1 MGLNFPAS
9 PAINDLYPVPAV
21 PGLPQYKWDG
31 TVWLANAGGGA
42 DGGDFLPLAG
52 GQLTGNLGIG
62 VPNDYPLQIGNG
74 LNWNFV
80 VSDWGT
86 EQDTFKDG
94 QYDGNWTYYGRARG
108 TLSAPTKV
116 QNGDA
121 LGGIAWIAA
130 DGTLPYPN
138 ICNITIDGRVDGP
151 VSAGVVPCAMVFN
164 TGTGAAGVERL
175 RIGSDGK
182 MKFVNPVPIVDADQ
196 VPTKL
201 YVDNKVAA
209 VPAGGRPQLT
219 GARSWYI
226 RTDGNDANDG
236 SANDAAHAFA
246 TIQKAWDTLCKYD
259 CNGFAVNLVCGA
271 GMTFTAGLTTT
282 NTVAPVNGF
291 NITLDGGGSTIQ
303 TSFGPCV
310 YHTAANVGLWI
321 YNAILRPGIGG
332 DCVSVSGR
340 GVRCTIAGNI
350 TFGPAGS
357 GASHVKVLN
366 GAYCNLSNA
375 YTVTGAATYHFNVG
389 RQSMLE
395 VNGVT
400 VTLTASL
407 AFNTFAV
414 CDQLSLIIATTMTY
428 TNGASITGIKHNIAA
443 NSVVYTGGS
452 AFPGGTAGI
461 VSTGGQYS

>member
-1 MGLNFPAS
+1 MGLNFPSS

-42 DGGDFLPLAG
+42 AGGDFVPIAGGVMTGELINKIGLGVIAAGQSGAYLSILKPPAAAGANTVEGGVGEQTDWSDYQARWQIMLGDTKDAAGNTGNNFAVFRFDNTGLPLGKPLAIDRAT
-52 GQLTGNLGIG
+52 GQVLLA
-62 VPNDYPLQIGNG
+62 NDPTQPLS
-74 LNWNFV
+74 V
-80 VSDWGT
+80 
-86 EQDTFKDG
+86 
-94 QYDGNWTYYGRARG
+94 A
-108 TLSAPTKV
+108 TK
-116 QNGDA
+116 Q
-121 LGGIAWIAA
+121 
-130 DGTLPYPN
+130 
-138 ICNITIDGRVDGP
+138 
-151 VSAGVVPCAMVFN
+151 
-164 TGTGAAGVERL
+164 
-175 RIGSDGK
+175 
-182 MKFVNPVPIVDADQ
+182 
-196 VPTKL
+196 
-201 YVDNKVAA
+201 YVDTKVAA

-226 RTDGNDANDG
+226 RTDGNDTNDG
-236 SANDAAHAFA
+236 SANTAGSAFK
-246 TIQKAWDTLCKYD
+246 TIQRAWDELCKYD

-271 GMTFTAGLTTT
+271 GMTFTAGLTTS

-310 YHTAANVGLWI
+310 FHTAANVGLWI

-357 GASHVKVLN
+357 GASHVKVSN

-407 AFNTFAV
+407 AFNTFAI
-414 CDQLSLIIATTMTY
+414 CDQLSLLIATTMTY